1 MYQHNSTVDRS
12 NALGRERSSLS
23 SRTVAAFN
31 DLISQLDRSRAEV
44 AALYRKGVV
53 SVKQPA
59 ERPGKPGAA
68 GVARKAASGDPP
80 EGRDATKGD
89 AGEAPAGAVNALL
102 AASACTGRE
111 FRKAVAA
118 GDRDMLDGLRGR
130 LVAWRTM
137 LMEPAKEFE
146 DRAVVGVMAGGGSLP
161 ADFPP
166 DTAAGALLPGA
177 SLVIVGELREAK
189 GAWTFHVTAW
199 GQKRLLDAGEP
210 MVRCRWP
217 QPIE

>member
-1 MYQHNSTVDRS
+1 MYQHNSTVARS
-12 NALGRERSSLS
+12 NALGRDCNSLS
-23 SRTVAAFN
+23 SKTVAAFN
-31 DLISQLDRSRAEV
+31 DMTSQLKSSRAEV

-59 ERPGKPGAA
+59 ERPGK
-68 GVARKAASGDPP
+68 ARGAASGGPP
-80 EGRDATKGD
+80 DGRDVAKGD
-89 AGEAPAGAVNALL
+89 AGQAPAGSVSALL
-102 AASACTGRE
+102 AKSACTGRE

-118 GDRDMLDGLRGR
+118 GDRDTLDGLRGR
-130 LVAWRTM
+130 LVVWRTM

-146 DRAVVGVMAGGGSLP
+146 DRTVVGVTAGGGSLP
-161 ADFPP
+161 AEFPR
-166 DTAAGALLPGA
+166 DTAAGGLLPGA
-177 SLVIVGELREAK
+177 SLVIAGELREAK

-199 GQKRLLDAGEP
+199 GQKRLLEAGEP